1 MDTQWISDKIRSDFV
16 CFPVDDFNI
25 ETNKLCLRSFLEFL
39 EDTTDLHHDEI
50 KIVCDSI
57 RFWVAKNRSFY
68 VDKDSNI
75 LIRFNLKDFQGDL

>member
-1 MDTQWISDKIRSDFV
+1 MDTQFISDKIRSDFV

-50 KIVCDSI
+50 
-57 RFWVAKNRSFY
+57 
-68 VDKDSNI
+68 
-75 LIRFNLKDFQGDL
+75 